1 MNDSKT
7 SSPIMQILERFVFS
21 TAWVCGEWWP
31 TDTPGTV
38 CSISGVLYYLLSVQR
53 VPLRKTRVETY
64 RIQKKRAGI
73 RRTAGYK
80 RRGNRAGKAGL

>member
-1 MNDSKT
+1 MFFQDTTHMNDSKT
-7 SSPIMQILERFVFS
+7 SSPIMQILERFVFL
-21 TAWVCGEWWP
+21 
-31 TDTPGTV
+31 